1 MQIVFHIG
9 AHCTDD
15 GQIQA
20 CLSKNR
26 AILAREG
33 IIVPNPGRFRAI
45 LRETLLVLNGEP
57 ASPEVQEIM
66 LDSILTEDRPER
78 IIFSNDAFLC
88 GVKKVV
94 SGQGLYPEAAEKVMK
109 LYNLFP
115 DENVEFCLALRN
127 PATFLPACFAKTEA
141 PSFAEYLAHID
152 PMSLRWSDVISRIK
166 AQLPN
171 VPLRVWSNE
180 DTPFIWRELIHEI
193 ADSDTSTK
201 LEGLDD
207 FVNSIMLPE
216 GVERM
221 AAYLETRPPA
231 NETQRRRIL
240 SAFLDK
246 FEKEDDEP
254 EVETPG
260 WTEEYMTRLTEFY
273 EQDLFAI
280 ERMPG
285 VDFISP

>member
-127 PATFLPACFAKTEA
+127 PATFLPACFAKT
-141 PSFAEYLAHID
+141 
-152 PMSLRWSDVISRIK
+152 
-166 AQLPN
+166 
-171 VPLRVWSNE
+171 
-180 DTPFIWRELIHEI
+180 
-193 ADSDTSTK
+193 
-201 LEGLDD
+201 
-207 FVNSIMLPE
+207 
-216 GVERM
+216 
-221 AAYLETRPPA
+221 
-231 NETQRRRIL
+231 
-240 SAFLDK
+240 
-246 FEKEDDEP
+246 
-254 EVETPG
+254 
-260 WTEEYMTRLTEFY
+260 
-273 EQDLFAI
+273 
-280 ERMPG
+280 
-285 VDFISP
+285 